1 MQYSKRLVRMLVA
14 AGALSA
20 MLLTGAAAAQVGTAV
35 VEGDTLYL
43 RTGASTD
50 TSIITTAVKGDQ
62 VIVTGDEVDG
72 WYPVQYGEFNGYM
85 SGEYLTV
92 TLTGESADTAAASS
106 EMVYGRVNASNLN
119 LRAEPNTESEKV
131 GSAPEGG
138 LVEIWDEVDGWYEI
152 VYMGQRAYVSAEY
165 IDYDVDPFAVPSS
178 TLGDQIVAV
187 AQQYLG
193 TPYVYG
199 ASGPSA
205 FDCSGFTS
213 YVYKQ
218 LGITLNRSAAGQ
230 TQNGTY
236 VSRSELQPG
245 DLVLFRHSG
254 SSKAA
259 SHVGIYVGNGMFIH
273 ASTNDYQVRY
283 DSVDSSYYS
292 SIFIGGRRI
301 V

>member
-1 MQYSKRLVRMLVA
+1 MLVA

-20 MLLTGAAAAQVGTAV
+20 LLLTGAAAAQVGTAV

-43 RTGASTD
+43 RSGASTSS
-50 TSIITTAVKGDQ
+50 SIITSAVKGDE
-62 VIVTGDEVDG
+62 VIVTGDAVDG
-72 WYPVQYGEFNGYM
+72 WYPVQFGDFSGYM

-92 TLTGESADTAAASS
+92 TLDGESSDTAAAEASAES
-106 EMVYGRVNASNLN
+106 TMVYGRVTASTLN
-119 LRAEPNTESEKV
+119 LRSAPSTESEKV
-131 GSAPEGG
+131 GTAPEGG
-138 LVEIWDEVDGWYEI
+138 LVEIWGEEENGWYMI
-152 VYMGQRAYVSAEY
+152 VYNGQWAYASAEY
-165 IDYDVDPFAVPSS
+165 IEYDVDPFAVPTS
-178 TLGDQIVAV
+178 TLGEQTVAL
-187 AQQYLG
+187 AEQYLG

-199 ASGPSA
+199 ASGPSS

-218 LGITLNRSAAGQ
+218 FGITLNRSAAGQ

-259 SHVGIYVGNGMFIH
+259 SHVGIYVGGGMFIH